1 MKKSSVIVLVLTL
14 FCGTAL
20 AAGGLESGTAAVSTF
35 RDWMFNFLGV
45 VAFIYLMYKGIEAW
59 AEKIQWI
66 DFLTAI
72 GKVAAVGGV
81 LTLTTWA
88 WGLFAS

>member
-1 MKKSSVIVLVLTL
+1 MKKMSVILALLML
-14 FCGTAL
+14 FSGVTFAS
-20 AAGGLESGTAAVSTF
+20 GGLESGTAAVSTF